1 MRDRRNNKF
10 PPEEQ
15 PEAQHTFVIRLVGRS
30 VEDLLLE
37 TGMCVSGAAARRA
50 MLSRTVRIHGQNDPN
65 PFRPEPVRQGH
76 VVTESDLDSNG
87 NLHILLGRKVARILV
102 ED

>member
-10 PPEEQ
+10 APEEQ
-15 PEAQHTFVIRLVGRS
+15 SEAKHTHVIRLVGRS

-50 MLSRTVRIHGQNDPN
+50 TLSRSVRVHGQADLN
-65 PFRPEPVRQGH
+65 PFRPEPVRPGH
-76 VVTESDLDSNG
+76 VVSEADLDSHG